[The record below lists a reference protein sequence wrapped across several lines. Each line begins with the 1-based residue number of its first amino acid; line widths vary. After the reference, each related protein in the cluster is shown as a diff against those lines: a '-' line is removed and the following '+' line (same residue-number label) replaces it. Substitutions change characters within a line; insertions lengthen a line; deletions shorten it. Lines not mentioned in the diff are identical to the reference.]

1 MPGFPENVVDEL
13 AAAFGEHMATPAV
26 QTLTVDATGGTYT
39 LAFNGSAPSDPIAE
53 NANAAAIQAALE
65 SLTTVTPGDLAVTG
79 AGPFTITFLGSLG
92 DVPAIVTDPALL
104 TGGAS
109 TAVIV
114 ETTQGDDPPTEIL
127 KRPLRHTDPALSLG
141 IYAYNWVPNPESAQ
155 IGQNEPALATYLYRI
170 QLMVKHATE
179 TEARALF
186 TSHGKIV
193 RAILYRDTA
202 LRVRL
207 AALQEDL
214 LGSRERFMR
223 FGVRNQSFLN
233 NELRGAFVYLAT
245 TDLWVETETADI

>member
-13 AAAFGEHMATPAV
+13 AVSFTEHMAG
-26 QTLTVDATGGTYT
+26 VD
-39 LAFNGSAPSDPIAE
+39 
-53 NANAAAIQAALE
+53 
-65 SLTTVTPGDLAVTG
+65 
-79 AGPFTITFLGSLG
+79 
-92 DVPAIVTDPALL
+92 
-104 TGGAS
+104 
-109 TAVIV
+109 
-114 ETTQGDDPPTEIL
+114 DDPPAEIL

-141 IYAYNWVPNPESAQ
+141 IYAYNWVPNPDSAQ
-155 IGQNEPALATYLYRI
+155 IGQHEPALATYLYRI

-233 NELRGAFVYLAT
+233 NELRGTFVYLAT